1 LSGDT
6 SIQLFDHLVGNT
18 SSDSGA
24 VRPSALAVLRLIVG
38 SNLVGCDIVAVEH
51 RFEMYE
57 G

>member
-1 LSGDT
+1 VSPAFSYSIT
-6 SIQLFDHLVGNT
+6 SSAST